1 MTWKK
6 GVFAKSK
13 SDMRGVGTTVC
24 MKKKGLCSV
33 EYGQAVWLIK
43 VKYY

>member
-24 MKKKGLCSV
+24 MKKMVSVLLNMVRQLGL
-33 EYGQAVWLIK
+33 
-43 VKYY
+43 